1 MRRTHLTLAAA
12 AFVAG
17 GITTGALLSYAQPPP
32 ATAPDASPAVTAD
45 DPLAPPP
52 GPDGRRFAD
61 GGWMHWRH
69 HPPGPPP
76 AGMRDGQPFAGG
88 PVEGM
93 RAMALVFRQEDRA
106 LTPADVQKI
115 AEAFLLWNG
124 NHTWKVIETA
134 ARPDGRIGFTLATSD
149 GSPIAKFVMDP
160 HTARL
165 TRIA

>member
-32 ATAPDASPAVTAD
+32 ATAPGASPAVTAD
-45 DPLAPPP
+45 DPSAPP

-124 NHTWKVIETA
+124 NHTWKVIDIA